1 MLNNL
6 IKKNNLD
13 FSIDQLMNNSRI
25 LKINDNLKKEID
37 SLLSNSRVL
46 YIKGIRFR
54 THISKIAS
62 ILNIELKNNSNIIVN
77 SNDYD
82 KIKDIIYIIVNWF
95 INHNCEIVEYKNCYK
110 FSAIVKNSKQ
120 IFEHLLIIEKK
131 NNS

>member
-6 IKKNNLD
+6 IKKNDNSE
-13 FSIDQLMNNSRI
+13 FSINELLSNSRV

-37 SLLSNSRVL
+37 QLLNNSRVL
-46 YIKGIRFR
+46 YIRGIRFR
-54 THISKIAS
+54 THINKIAS
-62 ILNIELKNNSNIIVN
+62 ILGIELKNNSNIIVN
-77 SNDYD
+77 SEDYS

-110 FSAIVKNSKQ
+110 FSAIVNNSRQ

-131 NNS
+131 N